1 MEVIESVAMPPEI
14 LFIPGFKSKNVP
26 EDEYRRMLES
36 IFPDSAIE
44 ILKWESNQS
53 LLDWP
58 QAVKLAELSVNG
70 IVEKIERMEAEKRD
84 NLVLIGHSLGGRM
97 AVRTL
102 ARLTDKNM
110 RIRRGIFLAAA
121 IPDDDEDIEK
131 AVQSTNM
138 PCINISNRE
147 DHVLRKVY
155 GVVGENDLEAHLKG
169 ALGAYGCRR
178 RLPSLSLL
186 EIKVANGS
194 GNVTNHNAK
203 DYFADLSRCISDT
216 KLLTSVFPPMKVRR
230 GSMKNNAWETIRQKD
245 GWKLCKH
252 GSTGQCKIESPWG
265 SVVMMDDSDV
275 IWPLY
280 ERLEENLAAVNR
292 YNSLKIIVD
301 NEVKPVK
308 VIPLGLDRVAVNL
321 GFKWETEEECEGW
334 LLQRKEVPL
343 VKTAKTYRVVDNRDI
358 LRAQGDE
365 DSMKKTFEKIKA
377 QFGGQK
383 Q

>member
-26 EDEYRRMLES
+26 DDEYRSMLKS
-36 IFPDSAIE
+36 VFPDSAIE
-44 ILKWESNQS
+44 IMKWESNLS

-58 QAVKLAELSVNG
+58 QAMKLAELSVKG
-70 IVEKIERMEAEKRD
+70 VVEKIERMEAEKRD

-97 AVRTL
+97 AIRTL
-102 ARLTDKNM
+102 ARLADKNM

-131 AVQSTNM
+131 AVQATNM

-147 DHVLRKVY
+147 DHVLRELY

-169 ALGAYGCRR
+169 ALGAYGSLR
-178 RLPSLSLL
+178 RLPSLSML
-186 EIKVANGS
+186 EIKVVNGT
-194 GNVTNHNAK
+194 GNVTNHNAQY
-203 DYFADLSRCISDT
+203 YFAELSRCISDT

-230 GSMKNNAWETIRQKD
+230 GSIENNAWETICQKD
-245 GWKLCKH
+245 RWKLCSH
-252 GSTGQCKIESPWG
+252 GLTGQCKIESPWG
-265 SVVMMDDSDV
+265 SVVMMDDSNV

-280 ERLEENLAAVNR
+280 ESLEEDLVAVNR
-292 YNSLKIIVD
+292 YNSLKITVD

-308 VIPLGLDRVAVNL
+308 VIPFGIDRVAVNL
-321 GFKWETEEECEGW
+321 GFKWETEEEYEGW
-334 LLQRKEVPL
+334 LLQRKEVPF
-343 VKTAKTYRVVDNRDI
+343 VKKAKTYRVVDNRDI

-377 QFGGQK
+377 QLGGQK
-383 Q
+383 L